1 MGRMPATAA
10 FSYGQRGKRADLSE
24 LLHKTGW
31 MLKWGG
37 VFRQEFLEQA
47 QDICTVTE
55 RKAVVTTFAEDA
67 SAAEYTDYLPE
78 TIEGLRR

>member
-1 MGRMPATAA
+1 MDVEM
-10 FSYGQRGKRADLSE
+10 
-24 LLHKTGW
+24 
-31 MLKWGG
+31 GG